1 MTDVRGKGLARLYR
15 TGGVPLLA
23 HRLGWLITE
32 IKTEEDRVMHNAVL
46 SEAMDLLN
54 TTVPRDT
61 VTDEERS
68 FLGAMADYLLFR
80 RVSSKDEEQLKIER
94 HKRFLFRMA
103 DRIMQIADM
112 KGH

>member
-23 HRLGWLITE
+23 YRLSWLITE
-32 IKTEEDRVMHNAVL
+32 IKTDEDRVMHNAVYA
-46 SEAMDLLN
+46 EAMDLLN

-68 FLGAMADYLLFR
+68 FLRAMADYLLYR
-80 RVSSKDEEQLKIER
+80 RVNSKDIEQLKIER

-103 DRIMQIADM
+103 DRIMQATHL
-112 KGH
+112 KGQ

>member
-1 MTDVRGKGLARLYR
+1 MTDVRGEGLARLYR

-23 HRLGWLITE
+23 HRLGWLLTE
-32 IKTEEDRVMHNAVL
+32 IKTEEDKVMHNAVL

-61 VTDEERS
+61 ATEEERS

-103 DRIMQIADM
+103 DRIMQTAHL
-112 KGH
+112 KGQ

>member
-15 TGGVPLLA
+15 TGGVPLVA

-32 IKTEEDRVMHNAVL
+32 IKTDEDRVMHNAVYA
-46 SEAMDLLN
+46 EAMDLLN

-68 FLGAMADYLLFR
+68 FLKSMADYLLFR
-80 RVSSKDEEQLKIER
+80 RVNSKDEEQLKIER

-103 DRIMQIADM
+103 DRIMQMADS

>member
-32 IKTEEDRVMHNAVL
+32 IKTEEDRVMHNAVYA
-46 SEAMDLLN
+46 EAMDLLN

-68 FLGAMADYLLFR
+68 FLKSMADYLLFR

-103 DRIMQIADM
+103 DRIMQTADL